1 VSLLMDALRKAELA
15 KQQGQAYPSSAGDPS
30 LSLEPA
36 ATADSPAVPDGA
48 QSPSAAPS
56 PTGLPDLSKL
66 EDLDAEFIAHAR
78 RQSHQRP
85 GTAPERQT
93 QPSGTPARSALPAAT
108 TDAASDR
115 EAIRNAFAVKK
126 SSGSSKQ
133 FLVIA
138 AATGLLAVG
147 AFGVYF
153 WLQLKPVQNLAAQRP
168 DATRDPSALAAPQT
182 PTPAGQIRPTAQASS
197 LVAAAPTAPAQV
209 SRSAP
214 RTAVP
219 TERALR
225 AALSQSAAQGGDT
238 PIRITTSH
246 LRVDPAVAEAY
257 DLLQAG
263 NVTAARTAYERL
275 LSTDPRNAEALHGIA
290 AIALRQGKPAEA
302 QAAFL
307 RILEA
312 NPSDPA
318 AQAGL
323 IGLNGQIDPVAG
335 ESRMKSLLAA
345 QGEMPVVS
353 FALGNLYARQE
364 RWSEAQQAYFNAVTA
379 DAGNPDY
386 LFNLAI
392 SLDQL
397 HQPKLAAQYYGQA
410 LAAAESRP
418 AAFNRAQAV
427 RRAHELQP

>member
-1 VSLLMDALRKAELA
+1 ML
-15 KQQGQAYPSSAGDPS
+15 
-30 LSLEPA
+30 
-36 ATADSPAVPDGA
+36 T
-48 QSPSAAPS
+48 
-56 PTGLPDLSKL
+56 
-66 EDLDAEFIAHAR
+66 
-78 RQSHQRP
+78 
-85 GTAPERQT
+85 
-93 QPSGTPARSALPAAT
+93 
-108 TDAASDR
+108 
-115 EAIRNAFAVKK
+115 
-126 SSGSSKQ
+126 
-133 FLVIA
+133 
-138 AATGLLAVG
+138 
-147 AFGVYF
+147 
-153 WLQLKPVQNLAAQRP
+153 
-168 DATRDPSALAAPQT
+168 
-182 PTPAGQIRPTAQASS
+182 
-197 LVAAAPTAPAQV
+197 
-209 SRSAP
+209 
-214 RTAVP
+214 
-219 TERALR
+219 
-225 AALSQSAAQGGDT
+225 
-238 PIRITTSH
+238 
-246 LRVDPAVAEAY
+246 
-257 DLLQAG
+257 
-263 NVTAARTAYERL
+263 
-275 LSTDPRNAEALHGIA
+275 TDPRNAEALHGIA

-418 AAFNRAQAV
+418 AAFNRVQAV
-427 RRAHELQP
+427 RRVHELQP